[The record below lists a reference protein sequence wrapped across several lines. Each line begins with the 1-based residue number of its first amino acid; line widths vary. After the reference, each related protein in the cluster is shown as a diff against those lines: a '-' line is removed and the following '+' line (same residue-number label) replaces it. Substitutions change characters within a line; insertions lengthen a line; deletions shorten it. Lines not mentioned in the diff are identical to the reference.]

1 MKLKKTVAIITLV
14 ATLLSLASCGAADGG
29 ASWSP
34 PACDLSPA
42 PDMGMADISGEKYT
56 EITENGFIRAEESP
70 ESYFSIDV
78 NTASYPNLRNLIE
91 RGYAKNISKDA
102 VRIEEM
108 LNYFNYDYEKP
119 TDGEIFKLNAKIF
132 DTPYNKNTKLMTI
145 GLAAKEVEF
154 KETANNLVFLIDT
167 SGSMASEDKLPLVQE
182 AFKLLTEGLNDNDRI
197 SIVTYAGSSGVALD
211 GAYGYEKTKISG
223 VIEDLFAAGSTAG
236 SEGITT
242 AYEIAKKHFIE
253 GGNNRVILA
262 TDGDFNVGIRKTDEL
277 KDFISEKRDTGIY
290 FSVYGVGR
298 GNLNSS
304 VAETLALN
312 GNGTYSYIDSVK
324 EARRALVESLGASL
338 VTVAKDVKAAISFN
352 PEYVESYRLIGYE
365 NKLLTEDEFYDE
377 KTDAGEVGAGHTVTV
392 AYEIVMK
399 DGVTD
404 ESNIADLKLRYKSP
418 NGDNAQ
424 DMELRASVTG
434 KDITDGDETSAF
446 VSAVIEFGLILRNS
460 EYKAD
465 ADLDTLIN
473 RLSGIELTDEYM
485 IEFRELVS
493 TYKRNLD
500 E

>member
-1 MKLKKTVAIITLV
+1 M
-14 ATLLSLASCGAADGG
+14 
-29 ASWSP
+29 
-34 PACDLSPA
+34 
-42 PDMGMADISGEKYT
+42 
-56 EITENGFIRAEESP
+56 
-70 ESYFSIDV
+70 
-78 NTASYPNLRNLIE
+78 
-91 RGYAKNISKDA
+91 
-102 VRIEEM
+102 
-108 LNYFNYDYEKP
+108 
-119 TDGEIFKLNAKIF
+119 
-132 DTPYNKNTKLMTI
+132 
-145 GLAAKEVEF
+145 
-154 KETANNLVFLIDT
+154 
-167 SGSMASEDKLPLVQE
+167 
-182 AFKLLTEGLNDNDRI
+182 
-197 SIVTYAGSSGVALD
+197 
-211 GAYGYEKTKISG
+211 
-223 VIEDLFAAGSTAG
+223 
-236 SEGITT
+236 
-242 AYEIAKKHFIE
+242 
-253 GGNNRVILA
+253 
-262 TDGDFNVGIRKTDEL
+262 
-277 KDFISEKRDTGIY
+277 
-290 FSVYGVGR
+290 
-298 GNLNSS
+298 
-304 VAETLALN
+304 
-312 GNGTYSYIDSVK
+312 
-324 EARRALVESLGASL
+324 GASL

-404 ESNIADLKLRYKSP
+404 ESNIAELKLRYKSP

>member
-1 MKLKKTVAIITLV
+1 
-14 ATLLSLASCGAADGG
+14 
-29 ASWSP
+29 
-34 PACDLSPA
+34 
-42 PDMGMADISGEKYT
+42 
-56 EITENGFIRAEESP
+56 
-70 ESYFSIDV
+70 
-78 NTASYPNLRNLIE
+78 
-91 RGYAKNISKDA
+91 
-102 VRIEEM
+102 
-108 LNYFNYDYEKP
+108 
-119 TDGEIFKLNAKIF
+119 
-132 DTPYNKNTKLMTI
+132 
-145 GLAAKEVEF
+145 
-154 KETANNLVFLIDT
+154 
-167 SGSMASEDKLPLVQE
+167 
-182 AFKLLTEGLNDNDRI
+182 
-197 SIVTYAGSSGVALD
+197 
-211 GAYGYEKTKISG
+211 
-223 VIEDLFAAGSTAG
+223 
-236 SEGITT
+236 
-242 AYEIAKKHFIE
+242 
-253 GGNNRVILA
+253 
-262 TDGDFNVGIRKTDEL
+262 
-277 KDFISEKRDTGIY
+277 
-290 FSVYGVGR
+290 VGR

-404 ESNIADLKLRYKSP
+404 ESNIAELKLRYKSP